1 MNDQANDDLLHLAVD
16 ERGVLHVTGDIDMA
30 SGPLL
35 EAAISERAGTAP
47 LELDLDGV
55 GFIDSSGLRTLL
67 TASRRAAERS
77 SGVVLHH
84 VGPEI
89 ARLLEITGTTA
100 QFTIASRRG

>member
-1 MNDQANDDLLHLAVD
+1 
-16 ERGVLHVTGDIDMA
+16 
-30 SGPLL
+30 
-35 EAAISERAGTAP
+35 
-47 LELDLDGV
+47 V